1 MFDIAHTRKELNELP
16 FRDGKREIFVGR
28 ITEMFEGESEQATAD
43 HLSQFEQELRNHTL
57 KLTRHED
64 DSDTLFVVQELRT
77 LPLDLSWMAEATN
90 WVSKITTVALE
101 MVLPG
106 LAGLW
111 LDNQLDTRFLTLL
124 GFACG
129 VPLGMWHLIAMT
141 KNEGTSRSGR
151 GMNNDSRNDQPP
163 FTN

>member
-1 MFDIAHTRKELNELP
+1 MECASTNSVPFMFDIAHIREELNALP
-16 FRDGKREIFVGR
+16 FRDGKREVFVGR
-28 ITEMFEGESEQATAD
+28 VSEVFEAESEETITDQ
-43 HLSQFEQELRNHTL
+43 LGQFEQELRNHTL
-57 KLTRHED
+57 ILTRHED
-64 DSDTLFVVQELRT
+64 DRDALFVVQELRT
-77 LPLDLSWMAEATN
+77 LSPDFSWMAEATN

-141 KNEGTSRSGR
+141 KGTRT
-151 GMNNDSRNDQPP
+151 DIE
-163 FTN
+163 